1 MTIKSKFLL
10 VMILAAALMGCGGEA
25 TTESDKLTVVAT
37 TGHLYDAVV
46 NVAGDTVAIEGL
58 LGPGVD
64 PHAYE
69 PPPSAISKLNNADI
83 IFYNGLNL
91 EAGMGEILDQLAQ
104 SDEKTV
110 VAVGDALPADQL
122 LGWEEYAHDPH
133 VWNDPILWVEA
144 VRQVEKTLSEVDPDN
159 ADMYSDNAANY
170 IIEID
175 KTNADLLDLY
185 GTIPEEKRVIITA
198 HDAFNYLARTYNME
212 VMGLQGISTQDE
224 PSIAD
229 VANLADFI
237 VENEIPA
244 IFVESSVSSAAV
256 EAVQAAV
263 ADQGFTVEIGGELL
277 SDALGEAGTEG
288 ETYIGMLRQ
297 NANTIVTGLTR

>member
-1 MTIKSKFLL
+1 M
-10 VMILAAALMGCGGEA
+10 MLAAVLMGCGGES
-25 TTESDKLTVVAT
+25 TTETTDSDKLTVVAT

-46 NVAGDTVAIEGL
+46 NVAGDTVTIEGL

-91 EAGMGEILDQLAQ
+91 EAGMGEILDQLAV
-104 SDEKTV
+104 SDNKTV
-110 VAVGDALPADQL
+110 VAVGDALPVDQL

-133 VWNDPILWVEA
+133 VWNDPILWTEA
-144 VRQVEKTLSEVDPDN
+144 VRQVAITLGEADPDN
-159 ADMYSDNAANY
+159 AELYDENANAY
-170 IIEID
+170 ILRLVE
-175 KTNADLLDLY
+175 TNAELLARYDQ
-185 GTIPEEKRVIITA
+185 IAEEKRVIITA
-198 HDAFNYLARTYNME
+198 HDAFSYLARTYNME

-237 VENEIPA
+237 VDNQIPA

-297 NANTIVTGLTR
+297 NANTIVSGLTR